1 MKPGTRPSR
10 PAAVPRSGPD
20 DSREASGLWA
30 AVLRQP
36 AFRRSAAASLCA
48 LLLSGCVE
56 TGDFGRVK
64 RNSTWNDLL
73 ETGGSVVAARRG
85 EPVSPYGYTDDERE
99 LRNRAWRFLVP
110 AHEYAW
116 FERVLADLAAKRIL
130 PPGARGGDPATYFDA
145 LLSDGAISPASRYR
159 RLSEDAAAD
168 ARLLPKLTD
177 IAARVFTADGV
188 RLKTLGYART
198 VSPADI
204 VNAETRVAENRCL
217 VSWVAFGLDTRIAE
231 YRYALEHLVIE
242 TPQAQAVPAERSL
255 AFLEAGRPALARF
268 DVPPLAGTLCG
279 GEREVPPAVA
289 IEEAPLRPLVRRS

>member
-1 MKPGTRPSR
+1 M
-10 PAAVPRSGPD
+10 
-20 DSREASGLWA
+20 REL
-30 AVLRQP
+30 
-36 AFRRSAAASLCA
+36 AFRRLAAASLCA
-48 LLLSGCVE
+48 LVLSGCVE

-73 ETGGSVVAARRG
+73 ETGGSVVAAGRG

-130 PPGARGGDPATYFDA
+130 PPGVRGGDPAVYFDA

-204 VNAETRVAENRCL
+204 VNAEARVAENRCL
-217 VSWVAFGLDTRIAE
+217 VSWVAFGLETRIAE

-255 AFLEAGRPALARF
+255 AFLESVRPALARF
-268 DVPPLAGTLCG
+268 DVPPLASAICA
-279 GEREVPPAVA
+279 GERKPPPGGPP
-289 IEEAPLRPLVRRS
+289 IEAAPPRPLVRKG

>member
-1 MKPGTRPSR
+1 VRFLVHLLRAPAPRLAAI
-10 PAAVPRSGPD
+10 AAVGT
-20 DSREASGLWA
+20 
-30 AVLRQP
+30 
-36 AFRRSAAASLCA
+36 
-48 LLLSGCVE
+48 LLLGGCVE

-99 LRNRAWRFLVP
+99 LRDRAWRFLVP

-116 FERVLADLAAKRIL
+116 FERVLADLAAKRVL
-130 PPGARGGDPATYFDA
+130 PPGARGGDPAVYFDA
-145 LLSDGAISPASRYR
+145 LLSDGGISPASRYR

-188 RLKTLGYART
+188 RLKALGYART

-204 VNAETRVAENRCL
+204 ANAQARVAENRCL
-217 VSWVAFGLDTRIAE
+217 LSWVAFGLDTRIAE
-231 YRYALEHLVIE
+231 YQYALEHLVIE

-255 AFLEAGRPALARF
+255 AFLAASRPALARL
-268 DVPPLAGTLCG
+268 DVPPLAGALCAG
-279 GEREVPPAVA
+279 GKEVRPAVA
-289 IEEAPLRPLVRRS
+289 VEEAPLRPLVRKS